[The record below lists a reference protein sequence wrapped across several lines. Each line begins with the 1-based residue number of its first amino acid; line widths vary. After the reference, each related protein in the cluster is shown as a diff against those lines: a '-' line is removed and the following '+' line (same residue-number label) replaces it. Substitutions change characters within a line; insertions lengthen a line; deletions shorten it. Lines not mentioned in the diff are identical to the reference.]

1 MLPQAIA
8 EFAGIEADARL
19 VRSRC
24 RAGESGPGTGGH
36 ITKPSWLHEH
46 IRQPVTNLGRR
57 LKFCF
62 VLAYHISER
71 ERRSRTHE
79 AETISGFSVLAV
91 CTVGTSRSRAPCGRS
106 RNRLGLS
113 GKCFLKQLP
122 NSPGSRP
129 MPGWSVPGAEPDRVQ
144 SRNGRSHNEA
154 LLVA

>member
-62 VLAYHISER
+62 VLAYYISER

-79 AETISGFSVLAV
+79 AETISALSVLAV
-91 CTVGTSRSRAPCGRS
+91 LHRWHVAVTSPMWA
-106 RNRLGLS
+106 LS
-113 GKCFLKQLP
+113 
-122 NSPGSRP
+122 
-129 MPGWSVPGAEPDRVQ
+129 
-144 SRNGRSHNEA
+144 
-154 LLVA
+154 

>member
-91 CTVGTSRSRAPCGRS
+91 LHRWHVAVTSPMGALSWPAWTQRQTNFLPVLAEYLFGSGRIRAHVLHVG
-106 RNRLGLS
+106 
-113 GKCFLKQLP
+113 
-122 NSPGSRP
+122 
-129 MPGWSVPGAEPDRVQ
+129 
-144 SRNGRSHNEA
+144 
-154 LLVA
+154 